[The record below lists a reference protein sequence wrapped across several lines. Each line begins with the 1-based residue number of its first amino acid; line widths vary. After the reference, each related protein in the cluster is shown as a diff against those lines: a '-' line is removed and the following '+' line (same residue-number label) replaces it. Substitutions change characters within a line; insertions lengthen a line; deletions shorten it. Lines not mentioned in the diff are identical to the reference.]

1 MARGFSAIFLVLI
14 LLLTSL
20 SLVVLSI
27 NKGDPNT
34 ALTDEENPM
43 EVIVPLAQANIA
55 GFQEGSIYTNM
66 TLSLGNKHTCAILDN
81 GDLKCWGW
89 NYHGQLGDGGS
100 NTNVN
105 APSSTAIDLGTGRVT
120 SAVSAANNYACAIL
134 DNGELKCWGENDN
147 GQLGNGG
154 NNQIN
159 SPSTTSVDLGTG
171 RTAVAVSAGND
182 HNCAI
187 LDNGELKCWGEDRHG
202 ELGNGGPAWTVS
214 NPTDTNAPSSTSI
227 NLGTSRTAVAVSA
240 ASEYTCAILDNGD
253 LKCWGRDNYGQL
265 GDGGSNT
272 NTNAPSST
280 AIDLGTG
287 RTAVS
292 VSTGTYHTC
301 AILDNGELM
310 CWGKGQYGQLGD
322 GGSNSNLNAPSSTAI
337 DLGTG
342 RTAIAV
348 SAGDSH
354 TCAILDNGD
363 LKCWG
368 RDYHGQLGDGGT
380 NTDTNAPS
388 STAIDLGTGR
398 TAVAVDAGYQHT
410 CAILDNGDL
419 KCWGDDYEGQ
429 LGDGGSNTNTNAPSS
444 TAIDLGT
451 GRTMSVSE
459 RDLDGDGIL
468 NIFDADPF
476 NSSANS
482 SPVWNI
488 PGFQEGSIYTNMT
501 LSAGSHYTCAI
512 LDNGDLKCWGY
523 DYHGQ
528 LGDGGSNNDTNAPS
542 STAIDLGTGRTAV
555 AVAAGEYHTCAILDN
570 GDLKCWGYDGYGQL
584 GDGGSNTD
592 TNAPSSTAIDL
603 GTGRAA
609 VAVAVGGSHTCA
621 ILDNGDL
628 KCWGYDGYGQLG
640 DGGSNTNTNAPS
652 STAIDLGTGRTA
664 VAVSVGYYHTC
675 AILDNG
681 DLKCWGRDTSGQLGD
696 GGGNTDTNAPSS
708 TAIDL
713 GTGRTAVAVSAGW
726 QHTCAILDNGDLNCW
741 GTDGKGQL
749 GDGGSNTDTNAPS
762 STAIDLG
769 TGRTA
774 VAVSAGN
781 QHTCAILDNGDVK
794 CWGDDSFGQ
803 LGDGG
808 TNTDTNAP
816 SSTAIDL
823 GTGRTAVAM
832 SDGYF
837 HTCAILD
844 NGDLKCWGYDYYGQ
858 LGDGGSNT
866 DTNAPSSTAIDLGTS
881 RTMSVSERDLDG
893 DGILNIFDST
903 PYTPNFNIDPSNWTL
918 SPNQGPHTGGTEVT
932 MTGNFSA
939 FYEDYQSSTST
950 QGSLNHTWSD
960 SIISDN
966 DGEAFRDFSIE
977 IDSNDRI
984 HAVFISNSQLKYI
997 TKGQGSWSSPYI
1009 LENFSSSNYGL
1020 NSIAVDSNGNPHV
1033 AYWDGTY
1040 LKYRS
1045 PNNGVWNTPT
1055 VFSSA
1060 TSSNAYQNMVIDA
1073 NDHVHILYYESST
1086 SSLALR
1092 THDGVSWSNS
1102 TIDSSTYAAYR
1113 SDRASMYIDSNSEVH
1128 VVYYR
1133 DYGNGDYEFLYSNF
1147 DGSAWSNSTI
1157 NASITNSAGAS
1168 IVVDSNSIVHVAY
1181 GFENDDGLNL
1191 VHAQYS
1197 GGTWSSNIV
1206 DSDQA
1211 GSGTSLTMDSDDN
1224 LYLFY
1229 TAEMAAYEVR
1239 FASYDGTNWD
1249 RTMFSLNES
1258 IQSKVQM
1265 LMDSNR
1271 NLHVVYNS
1279 MENNA
1284 GNFEYLFGLSN
1295 YVPSSGLNAEFVGYG
1310 NTSVTFVNNTTLTFT
1325 TPSGPVEGGIVNVT
1339 LWNQGG
1345 TGYVLNSVYTYLP
1358 EEILDA
1364 DADGIADLNDDCP
1377 NDAGNSTLDQVGCP
1391 DFDGDGYSDSGD
1403 LFPSNPSEWSDT
1415 DGDGVGDNADVF
1427 PDNANET
1434 MDSDGDGIGNNA
1446 DAFPN
1451 DATETSDLD
1460 GDGVGDNSD
1469 AFPDDANETTD
1480 SDGDGVGDNSDS
1492 FPNDGNETSDSDGDG
1507 VGDNADVFP
1516 DNANETADSDNDG
1529 LGDNEDE
1536 YPFINNFIDSDGD
1549 EIPDLFD
1556 DFINDPTQWSDY
1568 DGDGY
1573 GDYSEGN
1580 NSDAF
1585 INNASQWSDTDGD
1598 GYGDNWG
1605 NSTWNQTR
1613 LFIWPGQFVENA
1625 VLADHCPTEFG
1636 NSTADGYFGC
1646 IDMDGDGIADIYDDL
1661 IQDDSEMENQSNAT
1675 NETGSVDSDGD
1686 GVEDLFDLC
1695 PNTVLDGYVDIDG
1708 CLFDNDGD
1716 GVDDLKDACP
1726 DTKPDVSVNVN
1737 GCAVSDD
1744 EGQSFI
1750 DSLSSGDQTAVL
1762 QTVGVGAVLIALF
1775 GFLQTNMVAALL
1787 PDSIRWL
1794 RVLKGDSKL
1803 NKEEI
1808 RELEYLKSLVQTYY
1822 QDYEM
1827 LHEELYQLKSELTAR
1842 YTNSEI
1848 KKVTREKLNTLISDL
1863 IAMEAEEL
1871 NHIAHNDAF
1880 FGLGGALSTKERGE
1894 YLEQDAL
1901 MRFDDNVIDIER
1913 EFEST
1918 QTLSSHP
1925 LKEVKGQM
1933 NETDGHEYL
1942 EHPSGS
1948 DSWYYRNHSTGEWA
1962 KWDN

>member
-20 SLVVLSI
+20 SLVVLSV
-27 NKGDPNT
+27 NKGGLNS
-34 ALTDEENPM
+34 ALTDEESPM
-43 EVIVPLAQANIA
+43 EVLVPLAQANVA
-55 GFQEGSIYTNM
+55 GFQEGSIYTNT
-66 TLSLGNKHTCAILDN
+66 TLSSGSTHTCAILDN
-81 GDLKCWGW
+81 GSVSCWGD
-89 NYHGQLGDGGS
+89 NYFGQLGDGT
-100 NTNVN
+100 NTNRN
-105 APSSTAIDLGTGRVT
+105 APILTDSLGTGRT
-120 SAVSAANNYACAIL
+120 AVSLSSGATHTCAIL
-134 DNGELKCWGENDN
+134 DNGSVSCWGGGSL

-154 NNQIN
+154 TSQIN
-159 SPSTTSVDLGTG
+159 TPTLTSSLGNGRTAVALSSGEQHTCAILDNGSVSCWGYNVYGALGNGGTTDGVSGINTPTLTSSLGTG
-171 RTAVAVSAGND
+171 RTAVA
-182 HNCAI
+182 
-187 LDNGELKCWGEDRHG
+187 L
-202 ELGNGGPAWTVS
+202 
-214 NPTDTNAPSSTSI
+214 
-227 NLGTSRTAVAVSA
+227 
-240 ASEYTCAILDNGD
+240 ASGL
-253 LKCWGRDNYGQL
+253 
-265 GDGGSNT
+265 
-272 NTNAPSST
+272 
-280 AIDLGTG
+280 
-287 RTAVS
+287 
-292 VSTGTYHTC
+292 YHTC
-301 AILDNGELM
+301 AILDNGSVSCWGSGGDGALGNGKTSNKLTPTLTSSFGVGRTAVALSSGHYQTCAILDNGSVSCWGANLYGALGNGGTSQNNTPTLINSLGTDRTAVALSSHSGYHSCAILDNGSVS
-310 CWGKGQYGQLGD
+310 CWGKGNYGELGN
-322 GGSNSNLNAPSSTAI
+322 GNLSNKLTPTLTSS
-337 DLGTG
+337 LGVG
-342 RTAIAV
+342 RHAIAI
-348 SAGDSH
+348 STGNSH
-354 TCAILDNGD
+354 TCAILDNSSVS
-363 LKCWG
+363 CWG
-368 RDYHGQLGDGGT
+368 SGINGQLGNGETSDKLT
-380 NTDTNAPS
+380 PTLIS
-388 STAIDLGTGR
+388 SLGAGR
-398 TAVAVDAGYQHT
+398 MV
-410 CAILDNGDL
+410 
-419 KCWGDDYEGQ
+419 
-429 LGDGGSNTNTNAPSS
+429 
-444 TAIDLGT
+444 
-451 GRTMSVSE
+451 SVSE
-459 RDLDGDGIL
+459 RDIDGDG
-468 NIFDADPF
+468 
-476 NSSANS
+476 
-482 SPVWNI
+482 V
-488 PGFQEGSIYTNMT
+488 
-501 LSAGSHYTCAI
+501 
-512 LDNGDLKCWGY
+512 
-523 DYHGQ
+523 
-528 LGDGGSNNDTNAPS
+528 
-542 STAIDLGTGRTAV
+542 
-555 AVAAGEYHTCAILDN
+555 
-570 GDLKCWGYDGYGQL
+570 
-584 GDGGSNTD
+584 
-592 TNAPSSTAIDL
+592 
-603 GTGRAA
+603 
-609 VAVAVGGSHTCA
+609 
-621 ILDNGDL
+621 
-628 KCWGYDGYGQLG
+628 
-640 DGGSNTNTNAPS
+640 
-652 STAIDLGTGRTA
+652 
-664 VAVSVGYYHTC
+664 
-675 AILDNG
+675 
-681 DLKCWGRDTSGQLGD
+681 
-696 GGGNTDTNAPSS
+696 
-708 TAIDL
+708 
-713 GTGRTAVAVSAGW
+713 
-726 QHTCAILDNGDLNCW
+726 
-741 GTDGKGQL
+741 
-749 GDGGSNTDTNAPS
+749 
-762 STAIDLG
+762 
-769 TGRTA
+769 
-774 VAVSAGN
+774 
-781 QHTCAILDNGDVK
+781 
-794 CWGDDSFGQ
+794 
-803 LGDGG
+803 
-808 TNTDTNAP
+808 
-816 SSTAIDL
+816 
-823 GTGRTAVAM
+823 
-832 SDGYF
+832 
-837 HTCAILD
+837 
-844 NGDLKCWGYDYYGQ
+844 
-858 LGDGGSNT
+858 
-866 DTNAPSSTAIDLGTS
+866 
-881 RTMSVSERDLDG
+881 
-893 DGILNIFDST
+893 LNIFDST
-903 PYTPNFNIDPSNWTL
+903 PYPQDPAQWESYEV
-918 SPNQGPHTGGTEVT
+918 SGFTGGPNANVGTHSSIAVDLDGNIHVT
-932 MTGNFSA
+932 YRNEQDGTLRYSHYDGNFWNESVLTTGVEA
-939 FYEDYQSSTST
+939 YHSSIAIDSNGTIHIAYANCPQGRSCLTGHVRYINNEGGIWNEILLESTMKGGWSTSLAINSSDIVHIVYGYLDT
-950 QGSLNHTWSD
+950 PGNNHFIRCAKQNGTSW
-960 SIISDN
+960 
-966 DGEAFRDFSIE
+966 DFSFVEENTYEHSGGDIHLQ
-977 IDSNDRI
+977 IDSNDIVSATWAEDQIPGGPIIRK
-984 HAVFISNSQLKYI
+984 VLSG
-997 TKGQGSWSSPYI
+997 GQWVHSLSIRNQYPIGGGTFEGEDLMYYDFDS
-1009 LENFSSSNYGL
+1009 FSDVNGTVHFSLRNT
-1020 NSIAVDSNGNPHV
+1020 SNGDLE
-1033 AYWDGTY
+1033 YYSFDGN
-1040 LKYRS
+1040 S
-1045 PNNGVWNTPT
+1045 WNEQI
-1055 VFSSA
+1055 V
-1060 TSSNAYQNMVIDA
+1060 DA
-1073 NDHVHILYYESST
+1073 NDSIGT
-1086 SSLALR
+1086 S
-1092 THDGVSWSNS
+1092 N
-1102 TIDSSTYAAYR
+1102 
-1113 SDRASMYIDSNSEVH
+1113 
-1128 VVYYR
+1128 
-1133 DYGNGDYEFLYSNF
+1133 
-1147 DGSAWSNSTI
+1147 
-1157 NASITNSAGAS
+1157 S
-1168 IVVDSNSIVHVAY
+1168 IVVDSLGNVHIVY
-1181 GFENDDGLNL
+1181 
-1191 VHAQYS
+1191 Y
-1197 GGTWSSNIV
+1197 
-1206 DSDQA
+1206 DSA
-1211 GSGTSLTMDSDDN
+1211 NTSLKIASNFSGAWLIEVIDNSSDVGSVSSLFLDPNDTIHIAYYDSSAKGVKYATKSMNGAIPGWALDTDN
-1224 LYLFY
+1224 
-1229 TAEMAAYEVR
+1229 
-1239 FASYDGTNWD
+1239 
-1249 RTMFSLNES
+1249 
-1258 IQSKVQM
+1258 
-1265 LMDSNR
+1265 
-1271 NLHVVYNS
+1271 
-1279 MENNA
+1279 
-1284 GNFEYLFGLSN
+1284 
-1295 YVPSSGLNAEFVGYG
+1295 
-1310 NTSVTFVNNTTLTFT
+1310 
-1325 TPSGPVEGGIVNVT
+1325 
-1339 LWNQGG
+1339 
-1345 TGYVLNSVYTYLP
+1345 
-1358 EEILDA
+1358 
-1364 DADGIADLNDDCP
+1364 DGINDSLDDCP

>member
-1 MARGFSAIFLVLI
+1 MARGFSAVFLVLI

-27 NKGDPNT
+27 NKGDLNT

-43 EVIVPLAQANIA
+43 EVIVPLAQANVA
-55 GFQEGSIYTNM
+55 GFQEGSIYTNT
-66 TLSLGNKHTCAILDN
+66 TLS
-81 GDLKCWGW
+81 
-89 NYHGQLGDGGS
+89 
-100 NTNVN
+100 
-105 APSSTAIDLGTGRVT
+105 SSL
-120 SAVSAANNYACAIL
+120 
-134 DNGELKCWGENDN
+134 E
-147 GQLGNGG
+147 
-154 NNQIN
+154 
-159 SPSTTSVDLGTG
+159 
-171 RTAVAVSAGND
+171 
-182 HNCAI
+182 
-187 LDNGELKCWGEDRHG
+187 
-202 ELGNGGPAWTVS
+202 
-214 NPTDTNAPSSTSI
+214 
-227 NLGTSRTAVAVSA
+227 
-240 ASEYTCAILDNGD
+240 
-253 LKCWGRDNYGQL
+253 
-265 GDGGSNT
+265 
-272 NTNAPSST
+272 
-280 AIDLGTG
+280 
-287 RTAVS
+287 
-292 VSTGTYHTC
+292 
-301 AILDNGELM
+301 M
-310 CWGKGQYGQLGD
+310 
-322 GGSNSNLNAPSSTAI
+322 
-337 DLGTG
+337 
-342 RTAIAV
+342 
-348 SAGDSH
+348 DSH

-368 RDYHGQLGDGGT
+368 SD
-380 NTDTNAPS
+380 
-388 STAIDLGTGR
+388 
-398 TAVAVDAGYQHT
+398 V
-410 CAILDNGDL
+410 
-419 KCWGDDYEGQ
+419 K
-429 LGDGGSNTNTNAPSS
+429 
-444 TAIDLGT
+444 
-451 GRTMSVSE
+451 
-459 RDLDGDGIL
+459 
-468 NIFDADPF
+468 
-476 NSSANS
+476 
-482 SPVWNI
+482 
-488 PGFQEGSIYTNMT
+488 
-501 LSAGSHYTCAI
+501 
-512 LDNGDLKCWGY
+512 
-523 DYHGQ
+523 
-528 LGDGGSNNDTNAPS
+528 
-542 STAIDLGTGRTAV
+542 
-555 AVAAGEYHTCAILDN
+555 
-570 GDLKCWGYDGYGQL
+570 
-584 GDGGSNTD
+584 
-592 TNAPSSTAIDL
+592 
-603 GTGRAA
+603 
-609 VAVAVGGSHTCA
+609 
-621 ILDNGDL
+621 
-628 KCWGYDGYGQLG
+628 GQLG

-664 VAVSVGYYHTC
+664 VAVSAGDRYTC

-681 DLKCWGRDTSGQLGD
+681 DLKCWGWDYYGQLGD
-696 GGGNTDTNAPSS
+696 GGTNTDTNAPSS

-713 GTGRTAVAVSAGW
+713 GTGRTAVAVSAGSYHTCVILDNGDLKCW
-726 QHTCAILDNGDLNCW
+726 GRDNHGQLGDGGSNTDTNTPSSTAIDLGTGRTAVAVDAGDYHTCAILDNGDMKCW
-741 GTDGKGQL
+741 GYDFKGQL
-749 GDGGSNTDTNAPS
+749 GDGGSNTNTNAPS

-774 VAVSAGN
+774 VAVSAGAY
-781 QHTCAILDNGDVK
+781 HTCAILDNGDLKCWGWDDYGQLGDGTNTDTNAPSSTAINLGTGRTAVAVSAGAYHTCALLDNGDVK
-794 CWGDDSFGQ
+794 CWGRNNYGQ

-832 SDGYF
+832 STGET

-844 NGDLKCWGYDYYGQ
+844 NGEAKCWGRDLFGQ

-866 DTNAPSSTAIDLGTS
+866 ATNAPSSTTIDLGTG
-881 RTMSVSERDLDG
+881 RTMAVSERDLDG
-893 DGILNIFDST
+893 DGVLNIFENT
-903 PYTPNFNIDPSNWTL
+903 PYPPNINVDPSNWTL

-950 QGSLNHTWSD
+950 QGSVNHTWSD
-960 SIISDN
+960 STIYVSSLS
-966 DGEAFRDFSIE
+966 DFSMA
-977 IDSNDRI
+977 IDSNDQI
-984 HAVFISNSQLKYI
+984 HGVYISNGRLQYTI
-997 TKGQGSWSSPYI
+997 NANGNWSTPVTIESFP
-1009 LENFSSSNYGL
+1009 SSSYGRCT
-1020 NSIAVDSNGNPHV
+1020 IAVDSHGSPNI
-1033 AYWDGTY
+1033 AYWNGTH
-1040 LKYRS
+1040 LKHLFS
-1045 PNNGVWNTPT
+1045 NNGTWSQPT
-1055 VFSSA
+1055 VFGQAPSS
-1060 TSSNAYQNMVIDA
+1060 SSHQEIFIDG
-1073 NDHVHILYYESST
+1073 NDDVYIMYHDSES

-1092 THDGVSWSNS
+1092 INEGVAWSNS
-1102 TIDSSTYAAYR
+1102 TIDNSTYAIFSHA
-1113 SDRASMYIDSNSEVH
+1113 DRASMYVDSNGDIH
-1128 VVYYR
+1128 VAYFR
-1133 DYGNGDYEFLYSNF
+1133 NYGNSDYEFKYAKLNES
-1147 DGSAWSNSTI
+1147 GWSNSTI
-1157 NASITNSAGAS
+1157 NTSVTNSAGAS
-1168 IVVDSNSIVHVAY
+1168 IVVDSNSVVHVTY
-1181 GFENDDGLNL
+1181 GSEDSDGLEL
-1191 VHAQYS
+1191 THAVLS
-1197 GGTWSSNIV
+1197 GVNWVNSVI
-1206 DSDQA
+1206 DSYQA
-1211 GSGTSLTMDSDDN
+1211 GSGTSLVIDSNDN
-1224 LYLFY
+1224 LYLLY
-1229 TAEMAAYEVR
+1229 TMEAAAYGVC
-1239 FASYDGTNWD
+1239 FASYDGSTWSSS
-1249 RTMFSLNES
+1249 SLSVNES
-1258 IQSKVQM
+1258 MNSKIQMK
-1265 LMDSNR
+1265 MDVNR
-1271 NLHVVYNS
+1271 NLYGMYQS
-1279 MENNA
+1279 IENA
-1284 GNFEYLFGLSN
+1284 GDDLELLYGLSDFTTSPGVMVN
-1295 YVPSSGLNAEFVGYG
+1295 FAEYSNV
-1310 NTSVTFVNNTTLTFT
+1310 SATFVNNTTLTVLS
-1325 TPSGPVEGGIVNVT
+1325 PPGPAEGGNATVT
-1339 LWNQGG
+1339 LWAEGV
-1345 TGYVLNSVYTYLP
+1345 GYELSSPFTYLP
-1358 EEILDA
+1358 EQIQDEDS
-1364 DADGIADLNDDCP
+1364 DGIFDDMDDCP
-1377 NDAGNSTLDQVGCP
+1377 NESGNSSQDRIGCP
-1391 DFDGDGYSDSGD
+1391 DMDGDGYSDLGD
-1403 LFPSNPSEWSDT
+1403 AFPSDIAEWNDTDADGTGNNADAFPLDPSEWND
-1415 DGDGVGDNADVF
+1415 F
-1427 PDNANET
+1427 
-1434 MDSDGDGIGNNA
+1434 DSDGTGDNA

-1451 DATETSDLD
+1451 DATETSD
-1460 GDGVGDNSD
+1460 
-1469 AFPDDANETTD
+1469 
-1480 SDGDGVGDNSDS
+1480 SDGDGVGDNGDA
-1492 FPNDGNETSDSDGDG
+1492 FPNDATETSDSDGDG

-1516 DNANETADSDNDG
+1516 DDSEESVDSDDDGVGDNADVFPNNSNETADSDNDG

-1549 EIPDLFD
+1549 EVPDLFD

-1661 IQDDSEMENQSNAT
+1661 IQDESEMENQSNAT

-1863 IAMEAEEL
+1863 LAMEAEEL
-1871 NHIAHNDAF
+1871 DRVAHNDAF

-1901 MRFDDNVIDIER
+1901 MRFDDSVIDVER
-1913 EFEST
+1913 DFESI

-1925 LKEVKGQM
+1925 LKEVKGQI

-1942 EHPSGS
+1942 EHPHGS
-1948 DSWYYRNHSTGEWA
+1948 DSWYYRNHPNGEWV